1 MKDYLRR
8 NAMEER
14 NMARLA
20 QQEDAQREIDM
31 NLIERMRREQLP
43 IPKALKD
50 KYGDDLT
57 EMNFNLPRDAKK
69 EQLSK
74 VQRIRR

>member
-1 MKDYLRR
+1 
-8 NAMEER
+8 MEER

-50 KYGDDLT
+50 TKELQT
-57 EMNFNLPRDAKK
+57 EELNSKK
-69 EQLSK
+69 K
-74 VQRIRR
+74 V